1 MSPKYE
7 TLRATIYRASAR
19 AWGIAIG
26 LVLGLGLLVATWW
39 LLLRGGENAGAHLGR
54 ISHIFPGYD
63 LSWTGG
69 LIGFLYAFVAGYA
82 LGRLLAPR
90 APISRAERRAE
101 LEKHVRLNARSWSLA
116 LGSLL
121 GLGLFTVTAALLLR
135 GGERPG
141 DLLEHIDT
149 FFPGYAISWTGALV
163 GAAWGF
169 ATGWMA
175 GQLLALV
182 YNRVVASA
190 EAKVAHS

>member
-1 MSPKYE
+1 MSPAHE
-7 TLRATIYRASAR
+7 TLHTTIYRASAR
-19 AWGIAIG
+19 AWGIATG

-54 ISHIFPGYD
+54 LTHIFPGYD
-63 LSWTGG
+63 VSWTGG
-69 LIGFLYAFVAGYA
+69 LLGFLYAFVVGYA

-90 APISRAERRAE
+90 APISRAEREAE
-101 LEKHVRLNARSWSLA
+101 LDKHVRLNARSWSLA

-121 GLGLFTVTAALLLR
+121 GVGLFAVTAALLLR

-149 FFPGYAISWTGALV
+149 FFPGYAITWTGALV

-169 ATGWMA
+169 ATGWLA

-182 YNRVVASA
+182 YNRAVASA
-190 EAKVAHS
+190 EAKVARG

>member
-1 MSPKYE
+1 MSPNHE
-7 TLRATIYRASAR
+7 TLRTTIYRASAR
-19 AWGIAIG
+19 AWGIATG

-54 ISHIFPGYD
+54 LTHIFPGYD
-63 LSWTGG
+63 VSWTGG
-69 LIGFLYAFVAGYA
+69 LLGFLYAFVVGYA

-90 APISRAERRAE
+90 APISRAEREAE
-101 LEKHVRLNARSWSLA
+101 LDKHVRLNARSWSLA

-121 GLGLFTVTAALLLR
+121 GVGLFAVTAALLLR

-149 FFPGYAISWTGALV
+149 FFPGYAISWSGSLV

-169 ATGWMA
+169 ATGWLA

-182 YNRVVASA
+182 YNRAVASA
-190 EAKVAHS
+190 EAKVARG